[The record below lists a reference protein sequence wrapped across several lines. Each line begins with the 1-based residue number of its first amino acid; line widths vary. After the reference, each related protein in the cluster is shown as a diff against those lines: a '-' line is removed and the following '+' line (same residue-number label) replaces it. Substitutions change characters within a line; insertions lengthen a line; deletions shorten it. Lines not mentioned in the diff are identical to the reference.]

1 MKSNSASFSD
11 LHRRLAWGWVAVVVM
26 LVVALGMLLPR
37 ARLDSSVLS
46 LLPAQ
51 SLGKIPPAIEAGFL
65 ARLDKQMLWL
75 VSPGDKPDDSV
86 ARQWQSLLQQQPFL
100 RDVQGP
106 MDANAQQQWGKFYFE
121 HRNGLVDAQT
131 RSRLQNG
138 GEAQAQW
145 VLAQLY
151 SAFSGVS
158 GKELANDP
166 LMLVRGQQLALQQSA
181 SQLRMING
189 WLVAKDKSG
198 RYWYMLH
205 GELSD
210 SSFDMQ
216 RGREAVSKLRELQHG
231 LQQQFPD
238 ARVMSRGTLF
248 YSDYASQQ
256 AKHDVSTLGIATV
269 VGVLLLILAVFRTL
283 RPLLL
288 CATSVGIGAIAGTAL
303 TLLCFGQLH
312 LMTLVMSVGIVG
324 VSADYT
330 LYYLTE
336 RMVHGAQSSPLAS
349 LRKVLPALLLALAT
363 TVLAYLI
370 MLLAPFPG
378 IRQLA
383 VFAASGLTAS
393 CLTVVCWYPY
403 AVRGLPVRPVP
414 CQKIM
419 SAWLAAWQTNTAV
432 RFGLPITLLMVS
444 ISGISMLRINDDIS
458 SLQALPQDLLRE
470 EQSITALTGQGMDQK
485 WFVVYGANAQQTL
498 ERLEMLTPELAKL
511 RERKIIDS
519 YRTIPLASLER
530 QQADLQLLREA
541 APVLQK
547 RLSETGMTIA
557 PPNLQQM
564 PVTPDIW
571 QKSVIS
577 SGWRLLW
584 ISLADGQ
591 SGALVPV
598 SGVHDSKALSELAA
612 RYPGVSWV
620 DRKAS
625 FNELFGFYRT
635 LLAGLLAIAV
645 AAIAISYMLR
655 LGVKRGLLNVVP
667 SVLSLAGGLAALA
680 FSGHS
685 LNLFSLLALVL
696 VLGIGINYTL
706 FFSNPR
712 ATPLTSLLAVSVA
725 LLTTL
730 LTLGMLVL
738 SNTQAISSFGIVLS
752 CGIFCAFLTAPL
764 ALPVHEKGKL

>member
-1 MKSNSASFSD
+1 MKSNSASFSKW
-11 LHRRLAWGWVAVVVM
+11 HRRLAWGWLAVVAL
-26 LVVALGMLLPR
+26 LVVALCTVLPR

-75 VSPGDKPDDSV
+75 VSPGNKPDETV
-86 ARQWQSLLQQQPFL
+86 ARQWQQLLQKQPFL
-100 RDVQGP
+100 QDVQGP
-106 MDANAQQQWGKFYFE
+106 MDAQGQQQWGKFYFE

-138 GEAQAQW
+138 GEAQIQW
-145 VLAQLY
+145 IISQLY

-166 LMLVRGQQLALQQSA
+166 LMLVRGSQLALQQSA
-181 SQLRMING
+181 SQMRMMNG
-189 WLVAKDKSG
+189 WLVAKDKQG

-210 SSFDMQ
+210 SSFNMQ
-216 RGREAVSKLRELQHG
+216 RSREAVSQLRELQQS

-256 AKHDVSTLGIATV
+256 AKHDVSTLGMATV
-269 VGVLLLILAVFRTL
+269 MGVLLLILVVFRSV

-288 CATSVGIGAIAGTAL
+288 CVTSVGIGAVAGTAL
-303 TLLCFGQLH
+303 TLLCFDQLH
-312 LMTLVMSVGIVG
+312 LMTLVMSMGIVG

-349 LRKVLPALLLALAT
+349 LRKVLRALLQALAT
-363 TVLAYLI
+363 TVLAWLI
-370 MLLAPFPG
+370 ILFAPFPG
-378 IRQLA
+378 LRQLA

-393 CLTVVCWYPY
+393 CLSVVCWYPY

-414 CQKIM
+414 CQKMM
-419 SAWLAAWQTNTAV
+419 SAWLTAWQTKKWV
-432 RFGLPITLLMVS
+432 RVGVPGMVLIISVAGLS
-444 ISGISMLRINDDIS
+444 QLRVNDDIA
-458 SLQALPQDLLRE
+458 SLQALPQDLLHE
-470 EQSITALTGQGMDQK
+470 EQSMTALTGQGMDQK
-485 WFVVYGANAQQTL
+485 WFVVYGSSAQQTL
-498 ERLEMLTPELAKL
+498 QRLEKLTPELARL
-511 RERKIIDS
+511 RESQLIDS

-530 QQADLQLLREA
+530 QQADLRLLQQA

-547 RLSETGMTIA
+547 RLADTGLTVN
-557 PPNLQQM
+557 PPNLQPM
-564 PVTPDIW
+564 PVTPDLW
-571 QKSVIS
+571 QKSVVS
-577 SGWRLLW
+577 TGWRLLW

-598 SGVHDSKALSELAA
+598 SGVQDSAALSELAA

-620 DRKAS
+620 DRKS
-625 FNELFGFYRT
+625 TFNQLFGFYRT
-635 LLAGLLAIAV
+635 LLGGLLAASV
-645 AAIAISYMLR
+645 VAIAISYMLR

-667 SVLSLAGGLAALA
+667 SLLSLGGGLAALA
-680 FSGHS
+680 FSGHD

-696 VLGIGINYTL
+696 VLGIGINYTI

-712 ATPLTSLLAVSVA
+712 GSPLTSLLAVSVA
-725 LLTTL
+725 LVTTL

-738 SNTQAISSFGIVLS
+738 STTQAISSFGIVLS

-764 ALPVHEKGKL
+764 ALPENVKGKL

>member
-1 MKSNSASFSD
+1 MKSSSALPSEWP
-11 LHRRLAWGWVAVVVM
+11 RRLAWGW
-26 LVVALGMLLPR
+26 LTVVALLIVALCLLLPK

-51 SLGKIPPAIEAGFL
+51 SLGKVPPAIEAGFL
-65 ARLDKQMLWL
+65 QRLDRQMLWL
-75 VSPGDKPDDSV
+75 VSPGTSADPAV
-86 ARQWQSLLQQQPFL
+86 AKAWQARLKQQPFL
-100 RDVQGP
+100 ENVEGP
-106 MDANAQQQWGKFYFE
+106 MDAAGQQAWGKFYFE
-121 HRNGLVDAQT
+121 HRNGLVDAHT
-131 RSRLQNG
+131 RSRLQKG
-138 GEAQAQW
+138 GDAQADW

-166 LMLVRGQQLALQQSA
+166 LMLVRGSQLALQQSA
-181 SQLRMING
+181 SQLRLIDG
-189 WLVAKDKSG
+189 WLVARDKQG

-205 GELSD
+205 GELKG

-216 RGREAVSKLRELQHG
+216 RGREAVSQLRALQHN
-231 LQQQFPD
+231 LQRQFPG
-238 ARVMSRGTLF
+238 AEVMSRGTLF

-256 AKHDVSTLGIATV
+256 AKHDVSTLGLATV
-269 VGVLLLILAVFRTL
+269 AGVLLLILLVFRSL

-288 CATSVGIGAIAGTAL
+288 CVTSVAVGALAGTAI

-312 LMTLVMSVGIVG
+312 LMTLVMSLGIVG

-336 RMVHGAQSSPLAS
+336 RMVHGAESSPS
-349 LRKVLPALLLALAT
+349 ESMRKVLPALLLALGT

-370 MLLAPFPG
+370 MMFAPFPG

-393 CLTVVCWYPY
+393 CLTVVCWYPF

-414 CQKIM
+414 CRRWMQ
-419 SAWLAAWQTNTAV
+419 AWLAAWQTKKAV
-432 RFGLPITLLMVS
+432 RVGIPCVLLA
-444 ISGISMLRINDDIS
+444 ISLAGISLLRINDDIS

-470 EQSITALTGQGMDQK
+470 EQAMTLLTGQGMDQK
-485 WFVVYGANAQQTL
+485 WFMVYGTSAEETL
-498 ERLEMLTPELAKL
+498 RRLEKLAPELAKL
-511 RERKIIDS
+511 RERKLIDG
-519 YRTIPLASLER
+519 YRLLPLASLER
-530 QQADLQLLREA
+530 QQADLRLLREA

-547 RLSETGMTIA
+547 RLAETGMNVSA
-557 PPNLQQM
+557 PNLQQM
-564 PVTPDIW
+564 PVTPDLW

-584 ISLADGQ
+584 LSLPDGR

-598 SGVHDSKALSELAA
+598 NGVHDGAALNSLAA
-612 RYPGVSWV
+612 KLPGVSWV
-620 DRKAS
+620 DRKSS
-625 FNELFGFYRT
+625 FNELFGFYRA
-635 LLAGLLAIAV
+635 LLAGLLAAAV
-645 AAIAISYMLR
+645 AAIAVSYVLR

-667 SVLSLAGGLAALA
+667 SLLSLGGGLAALA
-680 FSGHS
+680 FSGHD

-712 ATPLTSLLAVSVA
+712 GTPLTSMLAVSVA

-730 LTLGMLVL
+730 LTLGMLVF
-738 SNTQAISSFGIVLS
+738 SQTQAIASFGIVLS

-764 ALPVHEKGKL
+764 AMPVRD

>member
-1 MKSNSASFSD
+1 MPSEWP
-11 LHRRLAWGWVAVVVM
+11 RRLAWGW
-26 LVVALGMLLPR
+26 LTVVALLIVALCLLLPK

-51 SLGKIPPAIEAGFL
+51 SLGKVPPAIEAGFL
-65 ARLDKQMLWL
+65 QRLDRQMLWL
-75 VSPGDKPDDSV
+75 VSPGTSADPAV
-86 ARQWQSLLQQQPFL
+86 AKAWQARLKQQPFL
-100 RDVQGP
+100 ENVEGP
-106 MDANAQQQWGKFYFE
+106 MDAAGQQAWGKFYFE
-121 HRNGLVDAQT
+121 HRNGLVDAHT
-131 RSRLQNG
+131 RSRLQKG
-138 GEAQAQW
+138 GDAQADW

-166 LMLVRGQQLALQQSA
+166 LMLVRGSQLALQQSA
-181 SQLRMING
+181 SQLRLIDG
-189 WLVAKDKSG
+189 WLVARDKQG

-205 GELSD
+205 GELKG

-216 RGREAVSKLRELQHG
+216 RGREAVSQLRALQHN
-231 LQQQFPD
+231 LQRQFPG
-238 ARVMSRGTLF
+238 AEVMSRGTLF

-256 AKHDVSTLGIATV
+256 AKHDVSTLGLATV
-269 VGVLLLILAVFRTL
+269 AGVLLLILLVFRSL

-288 CATSVGIGAIAGTAL
+288 CVTSVAVGALAGTAI

-312 LMTLVMSVGIVG
+312 LMTLVMSLGIVG

-336 RMVHGAQSSPLAS
+336 RMVHGAESSPS
-349 LRKVLPALLLALAT
+349 ESMRKVLPALLLALGT

-370 MLLAPFPG
+370 MMFAPFPG

-393 CLTVVCWYPY
+393 CLTVVCWYPF

-414 CQKIM
+414 CRRWMQ
-419 SAWLAAWQTNTAV
+419 AWLAAWQTKKAV
-432 RFGLPITLLMVS
+432 RVGIPCVLLA
-444 ISGISMLRINDDIS
+444 ISLAGISLLRINDDIS

-470 EQSITALTGQGMDQK
+470 EQAMTLLTGQGMDQK
-485 WFVVYGANAQQTL
+485 WFMVYGTSAEETL
-498 ERLEMLTPELAKL
+498 RRLEKLAPELAKL
-511 RERKIIDS
+511 RERKLIDG
-519 YRTIPLASLER
+519 YRLLPLASLER
-530 QQADLQLLREA
+530 QQADLRLLREA

-547 RLSETGMTIA
+547 RLAETGMNVSA
-557 PPNLQQM
+557 PNLQQM
-564 PVTPDIW
+564 PVTPDLW

-584 ISLADGQ
+584 LSLPDGR

-598 SGVHDSKALSELAA
+598 NGVHDGAALNSLAA
-612 RYPGVSWV
+612 KLPGVSWV
-620 DRKAS
+620 DRKSS
-625 FNELFGFYRT
+625 FNELFGFYRA
-635 LLAGLLAIAV
+635 LLAGLLAAAV
-645 AAIAISYMLR
+645 AAIAVSYVLR

-667 SVLSLAGGLAALA
+667 SLLSLGGGLAALA
-680 FSGHS
+680 FSGHD

-712 ATPLTSLLAVSVA
+712 GTPLTSMLAVSVA

-730 LTLGMLVL
+730 LTLGMLVF
-738 SNTQAISSFGIVLS
+738 SQTQAIASFGIVLS

-764 ALPVHEKGKL
+764 AMPVRD